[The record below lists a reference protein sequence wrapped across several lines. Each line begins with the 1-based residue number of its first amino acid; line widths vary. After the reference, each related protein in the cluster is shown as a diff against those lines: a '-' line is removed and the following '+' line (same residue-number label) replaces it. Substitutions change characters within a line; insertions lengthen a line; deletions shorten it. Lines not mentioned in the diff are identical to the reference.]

1 MRQFD
6 YLISFDS
13 DKLGYGKV
21 EIRNTKGYGVPKG
34 ITAVIGNNGSGKTTL
49 ATIIEKGRYAYGNR
63 INFHRQGLKIKMLS
77 FSDIH
82 SRAAMEAHYF
92 SQRME
97 ATMNDMVPSVADV
110 LGEKLSTPEWKRLS
124 IKFKLYD
131 VADKKVNY
139 LSSGELRK
147 LIIINALISKPD
159 LLILDNPYIG
169 LDSHSRQELDKMLEE
184 LRSDGISIVLLICD
198 ISDMPV
204 FCDYVMTVEDC
215 SISSLCSKSDFNEI
229 IPTLDINQ
237 VYEKLPPRRNR
248 INNDYQVA
256 FEIRNGHVKYGDRQ
270 IIKDL
275 DWCVKKGE
283 QWALSGPNGCGKSLL
298 LSMVCADNP
307 QAYAND
313 ITLFDIKRGSGESIW
328 QIKDSI
334 GYVSP
339 EMQLFFKS
347 NSCVREIVAQGLR
360 NSLNKYS
367 PLTEEESEE
376 AEKWIDLLAIS
387 HLSDRKF
394 NELSSGEQRLTLV
407 ARAMI
412 KQPELIVLDE
422 PLHGLDSLSK
432 QRVKTIVESIVS
444 RNKSSLIFVT
454 HYLEEIPSSVTH
466 SKVLKKIASPA

>member
-1 MRQFD
+1 
-6 YLISFDS
+6 
-13 DKLGYGKV
+13 
-21 EIRNTKGYGVPKG
+21 
-34 ITAVIGNNGSGKTTL
+34 
-49 ATIIEKGRYAYGNR
+49 
-63 INFHRQGLKIKMLS
+63 
-77 FSDIH
+77 
-82 SRAAMEAHYF
+82 
-92 SQRME
+92 
-97 ATMNDMVPSVADV
+97 
-110 LGEKLSTPEWKRLS
+110 
-124 IKFKLYD
+124 
-131 VADKKVNY
+131 
-139 LSSGELRK
+139 
-147 LIIINALISKPD
+147 
-159 LLILDNPYIG
+159 
-169 LDSHSRQELDKMLEE
+169 
-184 LRSDGISIVLLICD
+184 
-198 ISDMPV
+198 
-204 FCDYVMTVEDC
+204 MTVEDC

-466 SKVLKKIASPA
+466 SKVLKKLLPPHENGRSNFGNYVYFLAESSMTDYL

>member
-82 SRAAMEAHYF
+82 SLAAMEAHYF

-283 QWALSGPNGCGKSLL
+283 Q
-298 LSMVCADNP
+298 
-307 QAYAND
+307 
-313 ITLFDIKRGSGESIW
+313 
-328 QIKDSI
+328 
-334 GYVSP
+334 
-339 EMQLFFKS
+339 
-347 NSCVREIVAQGLR
+347 
-360 NSLNKYS
+360 
-367 PLTEEESEE
+367 
-376 AEKWIDLLAIS
+376 
-387 HLSDRKF
+387 
-394 NELSSGEQRLTLV
+394 
-407 ARAMI
+407 
-412 KQPELIVLDE
+412 
-422 PLHGLDSLSK
+422 
-432 QRVKTIVESIVS
+432 
-444 RNKSSLIFVT
+444 
-454 HYLEEIPSSVTH
+454 
-466 SKVLKKIASPA
+466 